1 MAEIETFMAGNSR
14 LSRIFY
20 TLFRGFVVGVCVSY
34 TRARVIGKH
43 NIPKTGAFLLAPIHR
58 SNIDTPLA
66 AAVTSRRMRFMGKD
80 SIWKIKPIGWI
91 ISSLG
96 AFPVTRGS
104 ADREAL
110 KRCIAVLEAGEPL
123 VLFPEGTRQSGPV
136 VQPLFD
142 GAAYVAVKAGI
153 PIIPV
158 GIGGS
163 EGVMPKGSKMI
174 YPRKCVIVI
183 GEPIVAVADESG
195 RIPRSAVKDITVQL
209 ATDLQRLFDE
219 AQQLAGTP
227 NSFTE

>member
-1 MAEIETFMAGNSR
+1 MTEVETFMAGSSR
-14 LSRIFY
+14 VSHIFY
-20 TLFRGFVVGVCVSY
+20 RLFRALVVGICVAY
-34 TRARVIGKH
+34 TRTRVIGKH
-43 NIPKTGAFLLAPIHR
+43 NIPKNGAFLLAPIHR

-66 AAVTSRRMRFMGKD
+66 AAVTARRMRFMGKD
-80 SIWKIKPIGWI
+80 SIWKFKPIGWI

-110 KRCIAVLEAGEPL
+110 KRCISVLEAGEPL
-123 VLFPEGTRQSGPV
+123 VLFPEGTRQSGPL

-142 GAAYVAVKAGI
+142 GAAYVAVKAGV

-183 GEPIVAVADESG
+183 GEPIVATADESG

-209 ATDLQRLFDE
+209 ATDLQRLFNE

-227 NSFTE
+227 NTFTD

>member
-1 MAEIETFMAGNSR
+1 MAEVDTHMAGDSF
-14 LSRIFY
+14 LSRVFY
-20 TLFRGFVVGVCVSY
+20 TLIRGLVVAVCVGY

-43 NIPKTGAFLLAPIHR
+43 NIPKSGPFLLAPIHR

-80 SIWKIKPIGWI
+80 SIWKFKPIGWI

-110 KRCIAVLEAGEPL
+110 KRCISVLESGEPL

-142 GAAYVAVKAGI
+142 GAAYVAVKAGV

-174 YPRKCVIVI
+174 YPRKCVLVV

-195 RIPRSAVKDITVQL
+195 RIPRSAVKDITERLTV
-209 ATDLQRLFDE
+209 DLQRLFDE
-219 AQQLAGTP
+219 AQRLAGTP
-227 NSFTE
+227 NNN

>member
-1 MAEIETFMAGNSR
+1 
-14 LSRIFY
+14 
-20 TLFRGFVVGVCVSY
+20 
-34 TRARVIGKH
+34 VIGKH
-43 NIPKTGAFLLAPIHR
+43 NIPKNGAFLLAPIHR

-66 AAVTSRRMRFMGKD
+66 AAVTVRRMRFMGKD
-80 SIWKIKPIGWI
+80 SIWKFKPIGWI

-123 VLFPEGTRQSGPV
+123 VLFPEGTRQSGPL

-142 GAAYVAVKAGI
+142 GAAYVAVKAGV

-174 YPRKCVIVI
+174 YPRKCVVVI
-183 GEPIVAVADESG
+183 GEPIVATADESG
-195 RIPRSAVKDITVQL
+195 RIPRSAVKEITVQL
-209 ATDLQRLFDE
+209 ATDLQRLFNE

-227 NSFTE
+227 NTFTD

>member
-20 TLFRGFVVGVCVSY
+20 TLFRGLVVGVCVSY
-34 TRARVIGKH
+34 TRARVVGKH
-43 NIPKTGAFLLAPIHR
+43 NIPKSGAFLLAPIHR

-66 AAVTSRRMRFMGKD
+66 AAVTTRRMRFMGKD

-123 VLFPEGTRQSGPV
+123 VLFPEGTRQSGPL

-142 GAAYVAVKAGI
+142 GAAYVAVKAGV

-174 YPRKCVIVI
+174 YPRKCVIVV

-195 RIPRSAVKDITVQL
+195 RIPRSAIKDITVQL
-209 ATDLQRLFDE
+209 ATDLQRLFNE

-227 NSFTE
+227 NTFTE